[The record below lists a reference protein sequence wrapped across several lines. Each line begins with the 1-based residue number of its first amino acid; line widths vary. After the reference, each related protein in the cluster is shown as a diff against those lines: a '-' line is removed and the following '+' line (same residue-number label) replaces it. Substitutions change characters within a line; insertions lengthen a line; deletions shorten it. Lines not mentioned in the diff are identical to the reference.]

1 MKLKHYYAET
11 SLKLKLGL
19 ILLIGILPVI
29 NTILIYES
37 PYWKNM
43 DPSVVMGVVLF
54 NTLLFIL
61 SIRLLYLDQTKG
73 IETIQSMTNNVKNKN
88 CLESESYSFTGELG
102 DTAFY
107 VAKAFRYLK
116 RKEKKLIALIFEMQ
130 HAANEL
136 HSQAEDSKRESQAQA
151 ESLQSIVA
159 NIEEMSTSINVV
171 ANNSKDAKQAAQESR
186 KASVT
191 GCDTVASVEN
201 EMKSVINLVGKA
213 ENQVD
218 LLGKYAT
225 ETRVLV
231 DVIINIAEQ
240 TNLLALN
247 AAIEAARAGE
257 HGRGFAVVADEVRSL
272 ASSTRDATN
281 KITQLSDD
289 ISSEVNLVMDAMS
302 GVNTN
307 VQSSFTQ
314 SQEAAK
320 SLQDIDELA
329 TNSEGFANQM
339 SLSLEEQMETGNRIS
354 SSAELINTKGIEL
367 NFIIDQTT
375 QTAKYLASFSDK
387 ASSLGAA
394 QR

>member
-29 NTILIYES
+29 NTILIYEN

-43 DPSVVMGVVLF
+43 DSSIVMGVVLF
-54 NTLLFIL
+54 NTLIFTLL
-61 SIRLLYLDQTKG
+61 IRLLYKDQKKG
-73 IETIQSMTNNVKNKN
+73 IETIQAMANNVKNKN
-88 CLESESYSFTGELG
+88 CLESQAYSFSGEMG
-102 DTAFY
+102 DTAFH

-116 RKEKKLIALIFEMQ
+116 RKEKRLASLILEMQ

-136 HSQAEDSKRESQAQA
+136 LSQAENSKQESQEQA
-151 ESLQSIVA
+151 DSLQSIVA

-171 ANNSKDAKQAAQESR
+171 SSNSKDAKQAAQESR
-186 KASVT
+186 SASVT
-191 GCDTVASVEN
+191 GCKIVSSVEN
-201 EMKSVINLVGKA
+201 EMNSVIGMVDEA
-213 ENQVD
+213 ADQVN
-218 LLGKYAT
+218 LLGKHAA

-231 DVIINIAEQ
+231 EDIVNIAEQ

-257 HGRGFAVVADEVRSL
+257 QGRGFAVVADEVRSL

-281 KITQLSDD
+281 KITTLADN
-289 ISSEVNLVMDAMS
+289 IASEVNLVTDAMS
-302 GVNTN
+302 GVNQN
-307 VQSSFTQ
+307 VQSSFVQ

-320 SLQDIDELA
+320 SLKDIDDLA
-329 TNSEGFANQM
+329 TNSENFANQM

-354 SSAELINTKGIEL
+354 SSAEHINAKGIEL
-367 NFIIDQTT
+367 NSIIDQTT
-375 QTAKYLASFSDK
+375 QTAKYLASFSNK
-387 ASSLGAA
+387 LSSIDAA
-394 QR
+394 